1 MFALEVRGQL
11 ELSLK
16 VISGVPQGS
25 VLGPILFLISLTI
38 WIVACSTGC
47 SSLQTTRNCLG
58 RYSMNSIVLAYSRTI
73 KDC

>member
-25 VLGPILFLISLTI
+25 VLGPILFLIFVNDL
-38 WIVACSTGC
+38 
-47 SSLQTTRNCLG
+47 
-58 RYSMNSIVLAYSRTI
+58 
-73 KDC
+73 DCGVINWLLKSADDTKVFVKVV